1 MLLPD
6 PRGMSGVPV
15 AAAHLTN
22 GTTSSASTGTATADG
37 IIRPIPA
44 ASE

>member
-6 PRGMSGVPV
+6 PRGMSGIRD
-15 AAAHLTN
+15 ADAHRTN
-22 GTTSSASTGTATADG
+22 VDRSSGSRGKATARG
-37 IIRPIPA
+37 IARPIPA